1 KQDLININNI
11 NNPNNPNIHI
21 LPASIPMQPQQ
32 PNPAIQGILRIL
44 LFFEYLAAEM
54 SPNKK
59 DISYWR
65 RTISEF
71 FTEGGRFF
79 YSLQSSTDLKNKK
92 SFDLPTPLIARFFQ
106 VNFDSGVNS
115 IQITMNSVKE
125 SLGNQLTINNNLENK
140 LINTIEAKSQMIYN
154 YANGSRVVF
163 IGRLRIR
170 LNLSTMI
177 EYFEFLTDDYIE
189 YVPRNIETSCLITE
203 YGITMK
209 TLRCLEVA
217 EIVVTLNDIISMTI
231 EQKKGP
237 QHVLYHPIVPNNQ
250 LQNPPLHNLQRM
262 KGIQLRVGQGDPAT
276 GVGRVTAIDVATH
289 TITYVSHGV
298 TTVGVDLLAHN
309 KAHVDRAH

>member
-1 KQDLININNI
+1 MLTMNQAPTTPTTSISTPPMQNHGFGFATPINLTNINNI

-32 PNPAIQGILRIL
+32 PNPAIHRNQIIPITIGGGGGILRIL

-250 LQNPPLHNLQRM
+250 LQNPPLHNL
-262 KGIQLRVGQGDPAT
+262 
-276 GVGRVTAIDVATH
+276 
-289 TITYVSHGV
+289 
-298 TTVGVDLLAHN
+298 
-309 KAHVDRAH
+309 